1 MPTTINAD
9 TVTGGAVV
17 TGDTSG
23 VLQLQ
28 TGGTT
33 AVSISTGQ
41 VVTFTNTPVIS
52 GGATVVTTTGTQTL
66 TGKTIDFANNTLTG
80 VASTSTA
87 QTLTNKTINGANNT
101 ITNVSLSTGITGT
114 LSAAN
119 GGTGQTSLT
128 ANNVIL
134 GNGTSG
140 VQFVAPGTNG
150 NVLTSNG
157 TSWVSQAAG
166 GGAAPFEAFGS
177 NAGF

>member
-1 MPTTINAD
+1 MPTNINAD
-9 TVTGGAVV
+9 TVTGGAVIS
-17 TGDTSG
+17 GDTSG

-52 GGATVVTTTGTQTL
+52 GGASVVTTTGTQTL

-87 QTLTNKTINGANNT
+87 QTLTNKTIAFASNTFTGA
-101 ITNVSLSTGITGT
+101 LG
-114 LSAAN
+114 AAN

-140 VQFVAPGTNG
+140 VQFVAPGTSG

-157 TSWVSQAAG
+157 TSWVSQSVSA
-166 GGAAPFEAFGS
+166 AAPFDAFGS